1 MKPVGPKKL
10 TYKRLNFYGR
20 ISDIKKWLRISLNA
34 KKNKQGCSFW
44 RNWKTWVAVND
55 IGSNTASIISVMATV
70 QMMVVEYKT
79 FSGIA
84 TSVFTKIIAGLKQ
97 SKRINAVF
105 DVYFDCSIGN
115 AEQ

>member
-1 MKPVGPKKL
+1 
-10 TYKRLNFYGR
+10 
-20 ISDIKKWLRISLNA
+20 
-34 KKNKQGCSFW
+34 
-44 RNWKTWVAVND
+44 
-55 IGSNTASIISVMATV
+55 MATV

-84 TSVFTKIIAGLKQ
+84 KSVFTKIIAGLKQ